1 MKDFSPPLAML
12 PELSKTYSP
21 QEIEPRWARAWVE
34 RRLFEASNDPADPRP
49 VWSLAIPPP
58 NVTGSLHMGHMLEH
72 TLIDIV
78 VRWQRMQGKN
88 TLWLPGT
95 DHAGIATQMVVE
107 RALAAEGKSRQAIGR
122 EAFEAA
128 VWAWKRQSGD
138 RIREQ
143 MIRLGASCD
152 WSRARFTLDEG
163 LSRAVREVFVQ
174 LYEQG
179 LIYRGRY
186 VVNWCPRCLTAVSDL
201 EVTHEA
207 AAGKLYRVRYRL
219 AGESAGFL
227 LGGEPAGFLEVAT
240 TRPETILADV
250 AVAVNPADARYQ
262 AFVGR
267 QVEVPLA
274 GRTVPVIADA
284 IAQPEFGTGV
294 VKITPGHDVNDFAA
308 GERHRLPQLEV
319 IAPDGTMT
327 AAAGPYAGLD
337 RFAARERFVA
347 DLERAGLL
355 AGADAY
361 DVSLG
366 RCQRCR
372 TVIEPRLSLQWFV
385 RTQPLAAVAA
395 AAAERGEVAFVPESS
410 GRVYLEWMANI
421 HDWCI
426 SRQLWWGHR
435 IPAWHCGA
443 CGALI
448 VAREAPEACAC
459 GGALRQDEDVLDT
472 WFSSGLWPFSTL
484 GWPDKTADLA
494 KFYPTSLLITG
505 FDILFFWVARMLML
519 GCRFTGEVP
528 FRQVY
533 IHALVR
539 DAERQKM
546 SKTKGN
552 VIDPLV
558 VTDRYGTDAVRF
570 TLAAMAVPG
579 TDIALSEERMAG
591 YAAFANKI
599 WNAARFIFLNLN
611 QCAAPAP
618 AATARLTPR
627 GGNVNVVDRWI
638 FSRLNAVAAELDRH
652 LAGFRFHDAAAALY
666 QFFWREFCDWYLELY
681 KLRQD
686 KEEAS
691 AHLAV
696 AFEGALRL
704 LHPLM
709 PFITEELWQALYAG
723 QAPGASIALAPYPRA
738 EPAAADAP
746 AEAEIAKLQAVVTEV
761 RRLAAGHR
769 AFTLRWSGEAGRTVA
784 WDWVRAL
791 TRSGAIEEQAPQ
803 GVANRGEAAGVQL
816 QVMVTV
822 DLAAERARWTKER
835 AAAALRL
842 QTARAKLASAAFRE
856 RAQPAVVAETERLA
870 AELERQLAQT
880 EAHLA
885 ALGAG

>member
-1 MKDFSPPLAML
+1 ML

-21 QEIEPRWARAWVE
+21 QEIEPRWAHAWVE
-34 RRLFEASNDPADPRP
+34 RRRFEASNDPADARVP
-49 VWSLAIPPP
+49 WSLAIPPP

-72 TLIDIV
+72 TLIDII

-88 TLWLPGT
+88 VLWLPGT

-107 RALAAEGKSRQAIGR
+107 RALAAEGKSRLAMGR

-163 LSRAVREVFVQ
+163 LSRAVREVFVR

-186 VVNWCPRCLTAVSDL
+186 IVNWCPRCLTAVSDL

-207 AAGKLYRVRYRL
+207 AAAGKLYRVRYQL
-219 AGESAGFL
+219 V
-227 LGGEPAGFLEVAT
+227 GEPAGCLEVAT

-250 AVAVNPADARYQ
+250 AVAVNPNDVRYQ
-262 AFVGR
+262 ALLGR
-267 QVEVPLA
+267 QVEVPLT
-274 GRTVPVIADA
+274 GRTVPVIGDE
-284 IAQPEFGTGV
+284 IAQPEFGTGA
-294 VKITPGHDVNDFAA
+294 VKITPGHDANDFAA
-308 GERHRLPQLEV
+308 GQRHQLPQLEV
-319 IAPDGTMT
+319 IGPDGRMS
-327 AAAGPYAGLD
+327 AAAGAYAGLD

-347 DLERAGLL
+347 DLKSAGLL
-355 AGADAY
+355 AGEDDYAI
-361 DVSLG
+361 SLG

-385 RTQPLAAVAA
+385 KIKPLAEAA
-395 AAAERGEVAFVPESS
+395 ARAAERGEVTFVPEQY
-410 GRVYLEWMANI
+410 GRVYLDWMANI

-435 IPAWHCGA
+435 IPAWHCDA
-443 CGALI
+443 CGATM
-448 VAREAPEACAC
+448 VAREAPAACAC

-484 GWPDKTADLA
+484 GWPEKTADYA

-552 VIDPLV
+552 VIDPLA
-558 VTDRYGTDAVRF
+558 VTEKYGTDAVRF

-579 TDIALSEERMAG
+579 TDIALAEERMAG

-599 WNAARFIFLNLN
+599 WNAARFLFLQLN
-611 QCAAPAP
+611 QAGAAAPAD
-618 AATARLTPR
+618 TARLAAR
-627 GGNVNVVDRWI
+627 GGHVVDRWI
-638 FSRLNAVAAELDRH
+638 FSRLNAVAAELERS
-652 LAGFRFHDAAAALY
+652 LASFRFHDAAATLY
-666 QFFWREFCDWYLELY
+666 QFFWHEFCDWYLELH
-681 KLRQD
+681 KLRED
-686 KEEAS
+686 KDA
-691 AHLAV
+691 AAANLAA

-704 LHPLM
+704 LHPVM
-709 PFITEELWQALYAG
+709 PFLSEELWQALYAG
-723 QAPGASIALAPYPRA
+723 KPPCASIALAPFPQGD
-738 EPAAADAP
+738 PAQTDLG
-746 AEAEIAKLQAVVTEV
+746 AEAAIATLQAVVTEV
-761 RRLAAGHR
+761 RRLSAGHR
-769 AFTLRWSGEAGRTVA
+769 GATVRWSGGAGEGVNWAWVATLARCTVA
-784 WDWVRAL
+784 QQ
-791 TRSGAIEEQAPQ
+791 EPQ
-803 GVANRGEAAGVQL
+803 GHANRGEAGGVQL
-816 QVMVTV
+816 QVIVEV
-822 DLAAERARWTKER
+822 DPAAERASWTKER
-835 AAAALRL
+835 DQAAQRL
-842 QTARAKLASAAFRE
+842 ATARAKLASAAFRA

-870 AELERQLAQT
+870 AEYERQLAQA
-880 EAHLA
+880 EASLA
-885 ALGAG
+885 GLDR